1 MLFRSKSLQSCLT
14 LCNLIDYSLPG
25 NPWDFPGRILEWV
38 AIPFSRGMTT
48 HSTIL
53 AWRIPWTEEP
63 GGPGPGAAL
72 TLPAGPSQD
81 HIRSWTGLGQG
92 CWGGGIG
99 SGLPL
104 PLSDMKPPIYLKAC
118 GGRQAVT
125 CERPGFPAFPG
136 RLSSVLLLIKW

>member
-1 MLFRSKSLQSCLT
+1 MEDVTAAGRAHHKPGVSQGSRRLT
-14 LCNLIDYSLPG
+14 RL
-25 NPWDFPGRILEWV
+25 V
-38 AIPFSRGMTT
+38 FS
-48 HSTIL
+48 
-53 AWRIPWTEEP
+53 A
-63 GGPGPGAAL
+63 GPGPGAAL
-72 TLPAGPSQD
+72 TLPAGPSRD